1 MAKKM
6 NALRGHLDQ
15 PPPVVL
21 TYVLLTLALASLWLG
36 VEPGASPAR
45 RYAWVA
51 WYAGACASALAVGIL
66 EPIGLVWIAALAVA
80 LVAFFRP
87 AAPRW
92 QRVLAAIAGLTITAG
107 LMAHQLPGFNNPQA
121 ITSRRITPDALPYR
135 LFLNF
140 DKTSAGL
147 LLLALARPRLLLAHG
162 FGPMLTRAA
171 PVAAGLIGSL
181 LILALASGYV
191 RFDPKFP
198 AEAWVWLWANLCLT
212 CMAEEAFFRGFI
224 QAQLQR
230 AWRKR
235 PGGEWLALGA
245 AAVLFGLAHAGGGLT
260 YVILSTVAGVGYGW
274 VFLRTGR
281 IEASILTHFGL
292 NAVHFVGFTY
302 PALAR

>member
-1 MAKKM
+1 M
-6 NALRGHLDQ
+6 
-15 PPPVVL
+15 VL
-21 TYVLLTLALASLWLG
+21 TYVLLTLAIVSLWLG
-36 VEPGASPAR
+36 ADPNAHVAR
-45 RYAWVA
+45 RYAWAA
-51 WYAGACASALAVGIL
+51 WYAAACASALAVGIL
-66 EPIGLVWIAALAVA
+66 QPIGLIWIGALAGA

-92 QRVLAAIAGLTITAG
+92 QRVAAAIAALTITAG

-121 ITSRRITPDALPYR
+121 ITLRRITPDALPYR

-147 LLLALARPRLLLAHG
+147 LLLALARPRLFQTHG
-162 FGPMLTRAA
+162 FGPMFSRAA

-181 LILALASGYV
+181 LILALTAEYV

-198 AEAWVWLWANLCLT
+198 DEAWVWLWANLCLT
-212 CMAEEAFFRGFI
+212 CLAEEALFRGFI

-230 AWRKR
+230 AWLKR
-235 PGGEWLALGA
+235 RGGEWLALGVA
-245 AAVLFGLAHAGGGLT
+245 AILFGLAHAGGGLT
-260 YVILSTVAGVGYGW
+260 YLVLSTFAGIGYGW